1 MSRDYKSRKSSA
13 TSKNGGSLIWGLFIG
28 YAMGLISAI
37 GVWIYLNQAPSPFL
51 SNEKLTNS
59 PSTKQDISK
68 TPSKTQPSMTPEE
81 KIVKA
86 DEKLR
91 FDFYKILPGIEEP
104 VTEQEFKE
112 AVQQPPPT
120 KSQDNSVE
128 NYFLQVGSFK
138 RAEEAENLKARLAL
152 LGMVASIQSADLS
165 EKGIWHRVRI
175 GPFTDVAEVD
185 QVRTSLQKNGIKT
198 NFIKVRENTR

>member
-1 MSRDYKSRKSSA
+1 MSRDYKSRKSST
-13 TSKNGGSLIWGLFIG
+13 TSKNGSSLIWGLFIG

-37 GVWIYLNQAPSPFL
+37 GVWIYLSQAPSPFL
-51 SNEKLTNS
+51 SNEKLTDS

-68 TPSKTQPSMTPEE
+68 APSKIQPSITPEE
-81 KIVKA
+81 KVAKV

-112 AVQQPPPT
+112 AVQQPPPI
-120 KSQDNSVE
+120 KSQNSSVE

-152 LGMVASIQSADLS
+152 LGMVSSIQSADLS

-175 GPFTDVAEVD
+175 GPFTDVNEVN
-185 QVRTSLQKNGIKT
+185 QVRTSLQKNGIKA